1 MEAADRKCGWV
12 LKGTA
17 GGGNARLGCLGGGWL
32 GKGWALLIRRLWASI
47 SWSGVPAPEDRAGP
61 SSKPPAPEA
70 QPGQWVRT
78 TEPVQMKVGQELV
91 DLLPRGTI
99 AKVEKVE
106 GDEICLEVEGK
117 KGWVPAGKV
126 QSAQQRAPGVMGFR
140 LGPVL
145 IALGPSVSNTRG
157 GHFAYPALGSS
168 GKVVVVLDG
177 QEGPEF
183 DGILKGTPVF
193 SPDGRR
199 FAYGA
204 GGARSGWWFWTA
216 RKDRSSM

>member
-1 MEAADRKCGWV
+1 
-12 LKGTA
+12 
-17 GGGNARLGCLGGGWL
+17 
-32 GKGWALLIRRLWASI
+32 
-47 SWSGVPAPEDRAGP
+47 
-61 SSKPPAPEA
+61 
-70 QPGQWVRT
+70 
-78 TEPVQMKVGQELV
+78 MKVGQELV

-106 GDEICLEVEGK
+106 GDEICLELEGK

-183 DGILKGTPVF
+183 DGIVKGTLVVRA
-193 SPDGRR
+193 DGAVMYYAVKRDGKDKM
-199 FAYGA
+199 F
-204 GGARSGWWFWTA
+204 FWHILHVP
-216 RKDRSSM
+216 